1 MCHLL
6 LDQDPSL
13 VLRCQFMDNETVVLV
28 SAGSWAFRIFL
39 IVVEIPIK
47 AMATLY
53 GILVRKDKLL
63 LKILRILGDHGNNLR
78 NLWWKMF
85 SLSYILTI

>member
-1 MCHLL
+1 
-6 LDQDPSL
+6 
-13 VLRCQFMDNETVVLV
+13 MDKETVVLV
-28 SAGSWAFRIFL
+28 SAGSGAFRIFL

-53 GILVRKDKLL
+53 GILVRKDKFL
-63 LKILRILGDHGNNLR
+63 LKILRILGDHENNLR